1 MSLWQSSLTLLYGR
15 IPTTQYGVSHAIDK
29 QWKVNN
35 TRLMYHVNKIH
46 KNAIGYLK
54 NKEIISFTG
63 EHFKENRIVSVWDV
77 LNIQGP

>member
-1 MSLWQSSLTLLYGR
+1 MVQDNYESLAVFFNFVYGR
-15 IPTTQYGVSHAIDK
+15 IPTTQYGVSHAVDE

-35 TRLMYHVNKIH
+35 ARLMYYVNKIH

-63 EHFKENRIVSVWDV
+63 EHFKKIE
-77 LNIQGP
+77 